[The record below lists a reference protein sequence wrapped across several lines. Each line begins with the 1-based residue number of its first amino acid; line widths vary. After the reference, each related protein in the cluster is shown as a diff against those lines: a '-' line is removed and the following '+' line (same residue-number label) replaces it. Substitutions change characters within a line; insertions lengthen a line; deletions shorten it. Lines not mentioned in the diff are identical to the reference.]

1 MLILARLPIHG
12 EKCSKIS
19 FENNLA
25 YKNKFLITDPKMFIE
40 QAPGEDQI
48 SVKQRKPRS
57 GTRWL
62 KFRRMSLQHLPRS
75 SVGKHLSVGHWSA
88 EVSKSK
94 SSGET
99 SDVLNTGLESSV

>member
-1 MLILARLPIHG
+1 MLIEHAL
-12 EKCSKIS
+12 
-19 FENNLA
+19 
-25 YKNKFLITDPKMFIE
+25 
-40 QAPGEDQI
+40 GEDQI

-88 EVSKSK
+88 SEVSKSK

-99 SDVLNTGLESSV
+99 SDVLKTGLESSV